1 MNVQEYHGLK
11 ALAVLRGKLDATSHV
26 EVIQEGGY
34 CWKAHFLF
42 ADPAPPEA
50 LEAFKK
56 QLLIPLPQ
64 AYEHFLRYS
73 NGALLYHDDVFG
85 QWGFR
90 LYGTEDYGYA
100 SMKRQAPYGS
110 EWPLSYLL
118 FGESLGDA
126 DLLVLDTAKAVKE
139 GNDCSVIDG
148 DSGYLPHSW
157 TPAARSFDT
166 WLDRLVVAQGAKY
179 WRWS

>member
-1 MNVQEYHGLK
+1 MNAQGYNGLK
-11 ALAVLRGKLDATSHV
+11 ALVALRGILDATSHV

-34 CWKAHFLF
+34 CWKAHCLF
-42 ADPAPPEA
+42 ADPAPTEA
-50 LEAFKK
+50 LEVFKK
-56 QLLIPLPQ
+56 QLPVPLPQ
-64 AYEHFLRYS
+64 AYEHFLRYT
-73 NGALLYHDDVFG
+73 NGALLYHDDVYG

-90 LYGTEDYGYA
+90 LYGIEESVSA
-100 SMKRQAPYGS
+100 RLKRQAPYGS
-110 EWPLSYLL
+110 QWPLSYLL

-126 DLLVLDTAKAVKE
+126 DLLILDTAMSVKE
-139 GNDCSVIDG
+139 GSDCYVIDG
-148 DSGYLPHSW
+148 DSGYPPSTW